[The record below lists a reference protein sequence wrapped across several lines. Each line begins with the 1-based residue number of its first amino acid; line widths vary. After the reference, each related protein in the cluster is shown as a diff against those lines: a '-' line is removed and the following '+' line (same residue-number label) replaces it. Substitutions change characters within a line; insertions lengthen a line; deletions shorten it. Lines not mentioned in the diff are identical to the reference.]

1 MKEDAVNAAI
11 PQAVHRRRALI
22 ACAIGNLF
30 ETFDFAVYGFLA
42 IPIAATFFPGSDSN
56 AALLSSFA
64 AFAIGFFMRP
74 VGALILGSYA
84 DRLGR
89 TRALVLTFS
98 LMSLATTLTCLLPG
112 YETIGIMA
120 SIALVVLRMVQ
131 GFAVGGSTGAVTSF
145 FMEYAPNDRRG
156 MMGGLQAISTRLGA
170 MMGSF
175 VAGAVA
181 WSVAPQAYMDWGWRL
196 PFALGIVPLIVAV
209 YLHRHVPDTPI
220 FMAARDD
227 ADKGRS
233 PLREVLQDHRAGL
246 FVGAMVSIVGVV
258 ANFTF
263 VVFLTSQ
270 AVSHLGISAS
280 SALFSSTLASAILIF
295 GAPFAGRLSDSIGRK
310 PMIIFTAAGF
320 AFCGY
325 PLYSLATSTYGSV
338 TNLAIAQIGESILH
352 CSYLAVLPTF
362 LAELFPTRV
371 RSTAVSI
378 TYGSVVAV
386 FGGLTPFIALNLIQ
400 MSGNL
405 AVPGIMVSI
414 AGVASSVTVSIVR
427 SRTTAAL

>member
-1 MKEDAVNAAI
+1 MKDGAVDAAV
-11 PQAVHRRRALI
+11 PQAVQRRRALI

-42 IPIAATFFPGSDSN
+42 IPIAATFFPSSDSN

-74 VGALILGSYA
+74 VGALVLGSYA

-89 TRALVLTFS
+89 TKALVLTFA
-98 LMSLATTLTCLLPG
+98 LMSVATTLTCFLPG
-112 YETIGIMA
+112 YETIGIAA
-120 SIALVVLRMVQ
+120 SIILVLFRMVQ

-196 PFALGIVPLIVAV
+196 PFALGIIPLIVAL
-209 YLHRHVPDTPI
+209 YLHFNVPDTPA
-220 FMAARDD
+220 FTAAK
-227 ADKGRS
+227 AQEDKDRS
-233 PLREVLQDHRAGL
+233 PLLEVIREHRAAL
-246 FVGAMVSIVGVV
+246 LVGAMVSIVGVV

-280 SALFSSTLASAILIF
+280 SALFSSTAASALLIV

-310 PMIIFTAAGF
+310 PLIIFTAAGF

-325 PLYSLATSTYGSV
+325 PLYLLATNAHGSL
-338 TNLAIAQIGESILH
+338 TNLVIAQIGESILH

-371 RSTAVSI
+371 RSIAISI
-378 TYGSVVAV
+378 AYGSVVAV
-386 FGGLTPFIALNLIQ
+386 FGGLTPFIALSLVD
-400 MSGNL
+400 MSDNL
-405 AVPGIMVSI
+405 AMPGIMVSVAGI
-414 AGVASSVTVSIVR
+414 ASLVAILSIR
-427 SRTTAAL
+427 GRGAAFM